1 MTAPASTP
9 PASERDLA
17 VLRSFARRIDP
28 SDAGAHNNL
37 GVLYFQKSLVPEAI
51 EQFTRALELDPK
63 MQVAQRNLE
72 IAYHN
77 TGFYDRRVAEL
88 QERLRQAP
96 DDREPRWE
104 LGRTYA
110 ILGAFDEAVA
120 EFEQLL
126 AHKPKDVAAMI
137 QLGLA
142 EKSRGRLELATDWF
156 LRAVEHEPESS
167 VVHFYLG
174 EVYYN
179 RGLNE
184 PALAELEQAVT
195 LNPDNANAH
204 YLMAF
209 VLGDMG
215 RHQDA
220 RAASKRAIQLN
231 PPLARAQTNL
241 SLERYRAE
249 RQSAEHQLRD
259 SPAPEVAEGS
269 ELAHYNLGLAF
280 RQKGYYT
287 EALREYR
294 LAIERGED
302 RRLVRQAMAE
312 VHLLKRDFPA
322 ALELY
327 ESLIHEV
334 PDSPKL
340 WNERGVVLHQAGRT
354 ADALSSYRQATEVDE
369 RYALAWN
376 NVGVVLAH
384 QSDAEDA
391 IEAFRRA
398 LQLSRGFVAGR
409 LNLALLLTHLR
420 RFQLALEAYRQV
432 LADHPASA
440 PAWNG
445 VGLVLVE
452 LKRFPDARNAFVR
465 AVEADPQNAG
475 AHYNLS
481 FTLSNLGDFD
491 GALRATKRALELDP
505 YYVSQKF
512 ALAIDLQYETVSIGV
527 VPEISADVTAEN
539 LGTDF
544 AFDQRL
550 LDNIF
555 QELAPASTAPAAAAP
570 GGGLSKKAKDDP
582 LALARDYVSKG
593 MMDLA
598 ISEAMRAVQRGA
610 DRGAAAAL
618 LGDIYAQRGLH
629 GEALERY
636 REARTLDASNAAAA
650 LGEVKSLL
658 AIQRPA
664 EALPL
669 AEEIVARQPEEVEGL
684 VAVAKARAATGDA
697 AGALTALR
705 QAQTRAPARADLHK
719 LQGDIALTVG
729 DRRGAGQA
737 YRAALDLDQ
746 GFVQVWLDLG
756 RLHEQDEEWAPA
768 QRAYEQAL
776 EALPTFH
783 EASLALAD
791 LLRRSGRTRDAV
803 IRLAD
808 MLEQDPYDLEALLL
822 LGRALLDDKRNAEA
836 LEAFRRALKF
846 DPEHTGAL
854 FYLGATLARLQ
865 SYAEAVEAWERVTR
879 LDPSSPYAQRARMH
893 ARTALDLQHI
903 FTTSDAA

>member
-1 MTAPASTP
+1 
-9 PASERDLA
+9 
-17 VLRSFARRIDP
+17 
-28 SDAGAHNNL
+28 
-37 GVLYFQKSLVPEAI
+37 
-51 EQFTRALELDPK
+51 
-63 MQVAQRNLE
+63 MQ
-72 IAYHN
+72 
-77 TGFYDRRVAEL
+77 
-88 QERLRQAP
+88 
-96 DDREPRWE
+96 
-104 LGRTYA
+104 
-110 ILGAFDEAVA
+110 
-120 EFEQLL
+120 
-126 AHKPKDVAAMI
+126 
-137 QLGLA
+137 
-142 EKSRGRLELATDWF
+142 
-156 LRAVEHEPESS
+156 
-167 VVHFYLG
+167 FYLG

-184 PALAELEQAVT
+184 PALAALERSVT

-215 RHQDA
+215 RYQEA

-249 RQSAEHQLRD
+249 RQSAEHRLRVQ
-259 SPAPEVAEGS
+259 PEPEVAEGS
-269 ELAHYNLGLAF
+269 ELAHHNLGLAF
-280 RQKGYYT
+280 RQKGYYA

-312 VHLLKRDFPA
+312 VYLLKRDFTD

-327 ESLIHEV
+327 ESLIHETA
-334 PDSPKL
+334 DSPKL

-354 ADALSSYRQATEVDE
+354 ADALVSYRQATEVDP

-384 QSDAEDA
+384 QSGTDDA
-391 IEAFRRA
+391 IEAFRKA
-398 LQLSRGFVAGR
+398 LQLSPEFVGAR

-432 LADHPASA
+432 LADQPASA
-440 PAWNG
+440 AAWNG

-452 LKRFPDARNAFVR
+452 LKRFTDARNAFVR
-465 AVEADPQNAG
+465 AVEADPQSAG

-481 FTLSNLGDFD
+481 FTLSNLGDYD

-512 ALAIDLQYETVSIGV
+512 ALAIDLQYETVAIGI

-539 LGTDF
+539 LGGEF

-550 LDNIF
+550 LDSIF
-555 QELAPASTAPAAAAP
+555 QELEPAATTPQGGTAPP
-570 GGGLSKKAKDDP
+570 GLAKKPDDP

-598 ISEAMRAVQRGA
+598 VAEAMRAVQRGA
-610 DRGAAAAL
+610 DRGQAATL
-618 LGDIYAQRGLH
+618 VGDIYARRGLH

-636 REARTLDASNAAAA
+636 REARTLDAANSAAA

-658 AIQRPA
+658 AVHRAAESLPIV
-664 EALPL
+664 EAL
-669 AEEIVARQPEEVEGL
+669 VAKAPEDVEVL
-684 VAVAKARAATGDA
+684 VAAAKARAATGDA

-719 LQGDIALTVG
+719 LQGDIALKVG
-729 DRRGAGQA
+729 DGQGARAA
-737 YRAALDLDQ
+737 YHAALDLDA

-756 RLHEQDEEWAPA
+756 RLYERDEEWVDA
-768 QRAYEQAL
+768 QRAYEAAL

-783 EASLALAD
+783 EAGLALAD
-791 LLRRSGRTRDAV
+791 LLRRSGNVRAAV
-803 IRLAD
+803 VRLAE
-808 MLEQDPYDLEALLL
+808 MLEQDLYDMDALLL
-822 LGRALLDDKRNAEA
+822 LGRALIDDKRNDEA
-836 LEAFRRALKF
+836 LAAFRRALKF

-854 FYLGATLARLQ
+854 FYLGVTLAKLQ
-865 SYAEAVEAWERVTR
+865 RYAEAVAAWDRVTR
-879 LDPSSPYAQRARMH
+879 IDPGGPFAQRARMH
-893 ARTALDLQHI
+893 ARTAVDLQHI
-903 FTTSDAA
+903 FSTSDAA

>member
-1 MTAPASTP
+1 MTV
-9 PASERDLA
+9 SERDVA

-37 GVLYFQKSLVPEAI
+37 GVLYYQKGLVPEAI
-51 EQFTRALELDPK
+51 EQFTRALELDSR

-72 IAYHN
+72 IAYHK
-77 TGFYDRRVAEL
+77 TGYYDRRVAEL
-88 QERLRQAP
+88 QEKLRQAP
-96 DDREPRWE
+96 DERDPRWE

-110 ILGAFDEAVA
+110 ILGVFEDAVA
-120 EFEQLL
+120 EFEELL
-126 AHKPKDVAAMI
+126 AHKPNDVAAII

-142 EKSRGRLELATDWF
+142 EKARGRLEVATEWF
-156 LRAVEHEPESS
+156 LRAAEAEPDSS
-167 VVHFYLG
+167 VVQFYLG

-184 PALAELEQAVT
+184 PALAALERAVT

-249 RQSAEHQLRD
+249 RQSAEQRLREQ
-259 SPAPEVAEGS
+259 PTPEVAEGS
-269 ELAHYNLGLAF
+269 ELAHHNLGLAF

-312 VHLLKRDFPA
+312 VHLLKRDFTD

-327 ESLIHEV
+327 ESLIHETA
-334 PDSPKL
+334 DSPKL

-354 ADALSSYRQATEVDE
+354 ADALTSYRQATEVDP

-384 QSDAEDA
+384 QSDADDA
-391 IEAFRRA
+391 IEAFRKA
-398 LQLSRGFVAGR
+398 LQLSPQFVGAR

-432 LADHPASA
+432 LADQPVSA
-440 PAWNG
+440 AAWNG

-465 AVEADPQNAG
+465 AVEADPHNAG

-481 FTLSNLGDFD
+481 FTLSNLGDYD

-512 ALAIDLQYETVSIGV
+512 ALAIDLQYETVAIGI
-527 VPEISADVTAEN
+527 VPEISADVSAES
-539 LGTDF
+539 LGGEF

-555 QELAPASTAPAAAAP
+555 QELEPAATAAQAAP
-570 GGGLSKKAKDDP
+570 GGLAKKADDP

-598 ISEAMRAVQRGA
+598 VAEAMRAVQRGA
-610 DRGAAAAL
+610 DRGQAATMI
-618 LGDIYAQRGLH
+618 GDIYARRGLH

-636 REARTLDASNAAAA
+636 REARTLDAANSAAL

-658 AIQRPA
+658 AVHRAA

-669 AEEIVARQPEEVEGL
+669 AEEL
-684 VAVAKARAATGDA
+684 VATAPDDVEVLVAAARARAATGDA

-719 LQGDIALTVG
+719 LQGDIALKVG
-729 DRRGAGQA
+729 DRQGARAA
-737 YRAALDLDQ
+737 YRAALDLDA
-746 GFVQVWLDLG
+746 GFVQVWLELG
-756 RLHEQDEEWAPA
+756 RLHEQDEEWADA
-768 QRAYEQAL
+768 QRAFEAAL

-783 EASLALAD
+783 EAGLALAD
-791 LLRRSGRTRDAV
+791 LLRRSGNARAA
-803 IRLAD
+803 ILRLAD
-808 MLEQDPYDLEALLL
+808 MLEQDLYDMDALLL
-822 LGRALLDDKRNAEA
+822 LGRALLDDKRPDEA

-846 DPEHTGAL
+846 DPRHTGAL

-865 SYAEAVEAWERVTR
+865 RYGEAVDAWDRVTR
-879 LDPSSPYAQRARMH
+879 IDPGGPFAQRARMH
-893 ARTALDLQHI
+893 ARTAVDLQHI
-903 FTTSDAA
+903 FSTSDAA

>member
-1 MTAPASTP
+1 LIV
-9 PASERDLA
+9 SERDLT

-37 GVLYFQKSLVPEAI
+37 GVLYYQKGLVPEAI
-51 EQFTRALELDPK
+51 EQFTRALELDPR

-72 IAYHN
+72 ISYHN
-77 TGFYDRRVAEL
+77 TGYYDRRVAEL

-96 DDREPRWE
+96 DERDARWE

-110 ILGAFDEAVA
+110 ILGAYEEAVA
-120 EFEQLL
+120 EFEELL
-126 AHKPKDVAAMI
+126 AHKPKDVAAII

-142 EKSRGRLELATDWF
+142 EKARGRLEVATEWF
-156 LRAVEHEPESS
+156 QHAVEEEPDSS

-184 PALAELEQAVT
+184 PALTALERAVS

-249 RQSAEHQLRD
+249 RQSAEHRLREQ
-259 SPAPEVAEGS
+259 PAPEVAEGS
-269 ELAHYNLGLAF
+269 ELAHFNLGLAF
-280 RQKGYYT
+280 RQKGYYA

-302 RRLVRQAMAE
+302 RQLVRQAMAE
-312 VHLLKRDFPA
+312 VHLLKRDFPD

-334 PDSPKL
+334 PESPKL

-354 ADALSSYRQATEVDE
+354 AEALSSYRQATEVDPH
-369 RYALAWN
+369 YALAWN

-384 QSDAEDA
+384 QSDTEDA
-391 IEAFRRA
+391 IEAFRKA
-398 LQLSRGFVAGR
+398 LQLSSQFVGAR

-432 LADHPASA
+432 LAGQPASA

-481 FTLSNLGDFD
+481 FTLSNLGDYD

-512 ALAIDLQYETVSIGV
+512 ALAIDLQYETVSIGI
-527 VPEISADVTAEN
+527 VPEISADVSAEN
-539 LGTDF
+539 LGGEF

-550 LDNIF
+550 LDSIF
-555 QELAPASTAPAAAAP
+555 QELEPPAAQQSTAA
-570 GGGLSKKAKDDP
+570 GLAKKADDP

-598 ISEAMRAVQRGA
+598 VAEAMRAVQRGA
-610 DRGAAAAL
+610 DRGHAATL
-618 LGDIYAQRGLH
+618 LGDIYARRGLH
-629 GEALERY
+629 GEALDRY
-636 REARTLDASNAAAA
+636 REARALDAVNATAA

-658 AIQRPA
+658 AVHRSA

-669 AEEIVARQPEEVEGL
+669 AEAL
-684 VAVAKARAATGDA
+684 VATTPEDVEVLVATAKARAATGDA
-697 AGALTALR
+697 AGALTALQ

-719 LQGDIALTVG
+719 LQGDIALKVG
-729 DRRGAGQA
+729 DRQGARSA
-737 YRAALDLDQ
+737 YRGALDLDE

-756 RLHEQDEEWAPA
+756 RLHEQDEEWAEA
-768 QRAYEQAL
+768 QRAYEAAL
-776 EALPTFH
+776 DALPTFH
-783 EASLALAD
+783 EAALALAD
-791 LLRRSGRTRDAV
+791 LLRRSGSVRAAV
-803 IRLAD
+803 VRLAE
-808 MLEQDPYDLEALLL
+808 MLEQDPYDMDALLL
-822 LGRALLDDKRNAEA
+822 LGRSLLDDKRDAEA

-846 DPEHTGAL
+846 DPQHTGAL
-854 FYLGATLARLQ
+854 FYLGVTLARLQ
-865 SYAEAVEAWERVTR
+865 RYSEAVDAWERVTR
-879 LDPSSPYAQRARMH
+879 IDPGGPFAQRARMH
-893 ARTALDLQHI
+893 ARTAVDLQHI
-903 FTTSDAA
+903 FSTSDAA